1 MSDTNADQQ
10 EPSMEEILASIRRI
24 ISEDDERGEE
34 GVAETE
40 ENSTDE
46 PEPEPELEPE
56 LVEAKAEEEEIED
69 DDGVLVLTDMVEE
82 EAEGDD
88 GVLVLT
94 DMVEKGDEDDGELAL
109 EKVESEPEPVPE
121 PVDEDD
127 TLLSFETE
135 EQTAASVSNLVS
147 AIAADVT
154 LGAGDKSLEALI
166 KEILRPLLKDWL
178 DANLPGT
185 VERIVRE
192 EIERV
197 VAKSK

>member
-46 PEPEPELEPE
+46 PEP
-56 LVEAKAEEEEIED
+56 VEVAAEEEEVED

-82 EAEGDD
+82 EVEDDD

-94 DMVEKGDEDDGELAL
+94 DMVEKGAEDDDELAL
-109 EKVESEPEPVPE
+109 KEVESEPDPDPE
-121 PVDEDD
+121 PIDEDD

-135 EQTAASVSNLVS
+135 EQTAASVSSLVS
-147 AIAADVT
+147 SIAADVT

-166 KEILRPLLKDWL
+166 KEILRPLLKGWL